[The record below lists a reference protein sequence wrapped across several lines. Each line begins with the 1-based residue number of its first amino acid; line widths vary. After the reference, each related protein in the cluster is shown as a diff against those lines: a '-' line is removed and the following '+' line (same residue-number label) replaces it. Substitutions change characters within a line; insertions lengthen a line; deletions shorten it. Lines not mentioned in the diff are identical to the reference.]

1 MASDLVSSSSS
12 KLMKLKG
19 RENYPAWV

>member
-1 MASDLVSSSSS
+1 MASDLLSSSSS

-19 RENYPAWV
+19 RENHPT